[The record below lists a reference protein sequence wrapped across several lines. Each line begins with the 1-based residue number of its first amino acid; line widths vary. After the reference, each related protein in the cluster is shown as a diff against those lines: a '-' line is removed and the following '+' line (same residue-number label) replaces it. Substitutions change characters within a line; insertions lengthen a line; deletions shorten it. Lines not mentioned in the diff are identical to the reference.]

1 MTTRGSR
8 TNSKCFEMKRLYFI
22 LLGLF
27 VFCSCQSLFIEDRAG
42 QVIRFGAS
50 MHNGN
55 LTRTHYSNYV
65 DPDTKKERIEW
76 VDGDDVTVYMY
87 WELQPGS
94 SQASPDPEATHSF
107 DYYVTDPY
115 NLGEHKYIHRG
126 KLSPKGNGK
135 PLTWKGSAN
144 ENVRFDH
151 YFYSTYPAGYSE
163 LSYVDPSNVELIFD
177 LPKND
182 GEMRYAYMAAAA
194 QSVSTRDDN
203 NYEDAVDLDYYPM
216 VTTLHIFL
224 NNQSSTT
231 DGTISVKISNTNELK
246 PLFGKYTASLD
257 NDNKFVAKDGKTN
270 EENSAINEVSKSF
283 TLYAEESDDFLL
295 FIRPHDYDTGEVTL
309 TINNV
314 TWDLP
319 HLKPC
324 YKYNILVNV
333 DDNNGTLEPDPSDPP
348 TIEDISDAVAQLIL
362 AYFSYGKY
370 PSQWGES
377 QVDGN
382 YLWPL
387 FEDLFN
393 DNNDFLNNFYNSD
406 GTLGKLMAKLN
417 TVTANDFLNE
427 LTEDELAVI
436 WDLITSM
443 THLLIRSGSD
453 INRELNPKDF
463 IDNFPNV
470 EVLELLYEN
479 KPFEDEDKNGK
490 FDIRIS
496 EHPSLTDIIIKSN
509 NPNAALTVTECENLN
524 SITVKGCDIDIS
536 NCSNLSSVS
545 CAEDPFPQN
554 VTIDNCALQSF
565 TSKDPYN
572 NWINSNSTVFN
583 LKNMS
588 NLTNVELNGA
598 KEIHISDCGLTSFS
612 AKGPWGYYNENH
624 PEVLELINLPDLT
637 TLDAGNAQVIIIYN
651 CPNLVN
657 ISYNGNPTITD
668 KRFDPAPDPAP

>member
-144 ENVRFDH
+144 ENVRFNH

-163 LSYVDPSNVELIFD
+163 LSYVDPSDVELIFD
-177 LPKND
+177 LPQNE
-182 GEMRYAYMAAAA
+182 GEMCYAYMAAAA

-231 DGTISVKISNTNELK
+231 DGTISVTISNTNELK

-333 DDNNGTLEPDPSDPP
+333 DDNNGTLEPDPNDP
-348 TIEDISDAVAQLIL
+348 DDFQLGALQIFADL
-362 AYFSYGKY
+362 IRDNGGPNFGGQNGIWGKLKEY
-370 PSQWGES
+370 YKNNTKYIGDQWDEQGNNFN
-377 QVDGN
+377 N
-382 YLWPL
+382 YLWPKFL
-387 FEDLFN
+387 AIFN
-393 DNNDFLNNFYNSD
+393 DFDNLTMDALKDIFGEGAIDILLEAVKQLENVILTDANITGSVPASD
-406 GTLGKLMAKLN
+406 LQKL
-417 TVTANDFLNE
+417 
-427 LTEDELAVI
+427 I
-436 WDLITSM
+436 
-443 THLLIRSGSD
+443 
-453 INRELNPKDF
+453 
-463 IDNFPNV
+463 PNV
-470 EVLELLYEN
+470 KHLSIQYPNMDGVNFEIDGLPYLETLKVMHAN
-479 KPFEDEDKNGK
+479 GTFSVKNC
-490 FDIRIS
+490 
-496 EHPSLTDIIIKSN
+496 P
-509 NPNAALTVTECENLN
+509 
-524 SITVKGCDIDIS
+524 
-536 NCSNLSSVS
+536 NLSSI
-545 CAEDPFPQN
+545 DLQN
-554 VTIDNCALQSF
+554 ADNNTIYEFENVGLKSF
-565 TSKDPYN
+565 TGEKGKSYSFKNCPDLANVSFN
-572 NWINSNSTVFN
+572 NLESNF
-583 LKNMS
+583 
-588 NLTNVELNGA
+588 EGA
-598 KEIHISDCGLTSFS
+598 SFDNCGLTSFS
-612 AKGPWGYYNENH
+612 QNGANAVNAKYEFANMDYLETIYVERAASITARNCKVLRSISFSSNYAGP
-624 PEVLELINLPDLT
+624 
-637 TLDAGNAQVIIIYN
+637 VIETEN
-651 CPNLVN
+651 CPN
-657 ISYNGNPTITD
+657 YQ
-668 KRFDPAPDPAP
+668 